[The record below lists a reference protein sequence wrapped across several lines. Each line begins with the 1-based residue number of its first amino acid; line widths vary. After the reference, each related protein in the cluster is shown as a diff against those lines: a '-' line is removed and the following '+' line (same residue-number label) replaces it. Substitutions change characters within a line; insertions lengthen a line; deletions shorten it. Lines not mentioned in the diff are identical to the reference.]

1 MPRDE
6 AGASRTNGRAGAQ
19 SVTACARCPLRH
31 LACFDDYAADRIDF
45 IQTLKIG
52 ELHIGTDAEI
62 IPEGAHGGH
71 LYTLLSG
78 WAFRFKTLSDGR
90 RQILNFLLPGDF
102 IGLQQKMAADATH
115 GVTALTEV
123 RLCVF
128 PRDSLWEIHRS
139 FPDIAYDVTWLAA
152 HEEALV
158 DEVLL
163 SVGRRNAAER
173 IAILLLLLHKR
184 AMSLQLGDADN
195 TVPFPV
201 TQQHIA
207 DALGLSLVHTN
218 KTLRRLEATGLH
230 RIRGG
235 RLSLPKPDALASLAD
250 YYARSAAAPRPLI

>member
-1 MPRDE
+1 MK
-6 AGASRTNGRAGAQ
+6 GAAKPSARKNGEQRAQAA
-19 SVTACARCPLRH
+19 VACARCPLRR
-31 LACFDDYAADRIDF
+31 LDCFDAYANDRIDF
-45 IQTLKIG
+45 IQSLKIG
-52 ELHIGTDAEI
+52 ELHVDTDAEI

-102 IGLQQKMAADATH
+102 IGLQQKMSADATH
-115 GVTALTEV
+115 GVRALSEV

-128 PRDSLWEIHRS
+128 PRDSLWEIHRTY
-139 FPDIAYDVTWLAA
+139 PDLAYDVTWLAA

-158 DEVLL
+158 DETLL

-173 IAILLLLLHKR
+173 IALLLLLLHQR
-184 AMSLQLGDADN
+184 ASSLQLGDDSGA
-195 TVPFPV
+195 VPFPI

-235 RLSLPKPDALASLAD
+235 RLSLPNPAALASLAD
-250 YYARSAAAPRPLI
+250 HYGRTATITRPLI